1 MYALIHHSS
10 KLHYTTPHTP
20 HHQGA
25 RLREG
30 LRARLANNPHVVDI
44 RGCGLLDGVELD
56 VQAGPVVEA
65 ARADGLLVITAG
77 KGNVVRM
84 VPPLTVTEAEVDE
97 AVDILAKAME
107 RTL

>member
-1 MYALIHHSS
+1 MLD
-10 KLHYTTPHTP
+10 
-20 HHQGA
+20 
-25 RLREG
+25 
-30 LRARLANNPHVVDI
+30 V

-56 VQAGPVVEA
+56 VPAGPVVEA

-97 AVDILAKAME
+97 AVEALCTAIDRIL
-107 RTL
+107 